1 MGEGR
6 RLREYTQSLPDG
18 LASYPE
24 CQTKTTVA
32 LNALADLD
40 PRELAEDA
48 PEELAALI
56 LNPPPMGV
64 WMPATHSDA
73 IFHLVCDKYYPTD
86 ELMREWCYKRTKA
99 AADNPFYAAI
109 LRVSGPR
116 MFYAMSART
125 HGLFQRGTYIELLA
139 NTGKRV
145 SFRMTFPPRLHN
157 RFNLLSN
164 VPLFRGAA
172 ELTGG
177 ENVTSRLL
185 KYTETSANYE
195 CAWT

>member
-6 RLREYTQSLPDG
+6 RLRAYIHSLPDG

-32 LNALADLD
+32 LNALVDMD
-40 PRELAEDA
+40 PLELADGA
-48 PEELAALI
+48 PDELAKLI
-56 LNPPPMGV
+56 LNPPPLGV
-64 WMPATHSDA
+64 WMPATYSDA
-73 IFHLVCDKYYPTD
+73 IFHLACDTYFPTN
-86 ELMREWCYKRTKA
+86 ELMTEWCYQRTKA
-99 AADNPFYAAI
+99 AAKNPLYTAI

-125 HGLFQRGTYIELLA
+125 HGLFQRGTNIELLA

-145 SFRMTFPPRLHN
+145 SFQMTFPPRLHN

-164 VPLFRGAA
+164 VPLVKGAA

-177 ENVTSRLL
+177 KNVTSRLL